1 MAYSDDKKI
10 TTNKRS
16 LAEAYMILIW
26 LTFAMVAFNVCRYL
40 PVSTSANLAVQYL
53 FLAMAFRWVNP
64 LMKKKLARIVIT
76 KEHEL

>member
-26 LTFAMVAFNVCRYL
+26 FAFAMVAFNICRYL
-40 PVSTSANLAVQYL
+40 PVSTSANLAVQYI
-53 FLAMAFRWVNP
+53 FLTMTFRWVNP
-64 LMKKKLARIVIT
+64 LMKKRLARTIII